1 MLELRLAEGLP
12 LDVLDE
18 PGVAEAKVAVSD
30 GLLSQWAFDAGRAV
44 LTDEGRLLAD
54 GIVRRLLP

>member
-1 MLELRLAEGLP
+1 

-18 PGVAEAKVAVSD
+18 NGVAEAKVAVSD